1 MLKEEFIAR
10 MGYTPTDE
18 EYAAIEEDYY
28 KFDGY
33 KDAFCKAFDVK
44 AFKSAQ
50 KTNKTAAVR
59 RENKEMKA
67 ELEELR
73 AQLKRMAAENA
84 ALKEALEKEQEWK
97 TSDKYG
103 TQMGQKDYESLVR
116 CGRLMSEHE
125 SKALIRLE
133 CGFDP
138 SVVEIVRGVSRMEV
152 NRHRR
157 VRTAETFRREP
168 YYEGS
173 DWNYIRFDVKSP
185 AGTWSWEYVNGTLYE
200 YDG

>member
-44 AFKSAQ
+44 HFKAAQ
-50 KTNKTAAVR
+50 EARKIDAMR
-59 RENKEMKA
+59 A
-67 ELEELR
+67 ELAAMRKANE
-73 AQLKRMAAENA
+73 RMAAENA

-157 VRTAETFRREP
+157 VRTGTIS
-168 YYEGS
+168 GS
-173 DWNYIRFDVKSP
+173 
-185 AGTWSWEYVNGTLYE
+185 T
-200 YDG
+200 